1 MNGTERDMRTCAE
14 IETFLFFMILNIS
27 NLEPV
32 IAAKTADPVHEPES
46 DTGRGLD
53 AVHGTEGL

>member
-1 MNGTERDMRTCAE
+1 
-14 IETFLFFMILNIS
+14 MILNIS

-32 IAAKTADPVHEPES
+32 IAAQTADPVLEPES